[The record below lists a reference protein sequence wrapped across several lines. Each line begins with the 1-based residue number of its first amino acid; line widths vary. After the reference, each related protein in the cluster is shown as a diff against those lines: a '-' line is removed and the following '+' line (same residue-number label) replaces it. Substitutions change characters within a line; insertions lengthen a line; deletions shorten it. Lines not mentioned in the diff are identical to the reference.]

1 MPYKNMCAT
10 YGSRIKLWAI
20 KCPTPFP
27 RGGSNM
33 TSETRERMNVLCK
46 RIQEE
51 QDRVTFTKLIT
62 ELNELLA
69 QKSDRLTSTQRKPSS
84 NQANP

>member
-1 MPYKNMCAT
+1 
-10 YGSRIKLWAI
+10 
-20 KCPTPFP
+20 
-27 RGGSNM
+27 M
-33 TSETRERMNVLCK
+33 TSETRERMNLLCK